1 MLIELLVCVA
11 AYKLLFHYFNSE
23 CNITWTDDDS
33 TSQSSPK
40 EEDEKPQQPT
50 KKSPK
55 KGAIPGRKATSMK
68 QPSTSAAFEDYSS
81 IASGKSEA
89 QRTTRTKK
97 SPASKRGSK
106 QNEDKT
112 LAAPSTSGEG
122 RHRILKKNRQKTS
135 PQKVTRKERYSEECE
150 EGAASTA
157 FVGGEDHDSRSS
169 TPEVIMP
176 QRGRPP
182 RKKRTN
188 SNASRVRQTRTR
200 GSPARKLQYENSKPA
215 AADSSAKAKKS
226 PSSATNVGTTRKKRR
241 VEAIVETLQKSTGS
255 PSGSSS
261 MKEDEVEDTES
272 DGGNAQGGGAA
283 GIVSIG
289 DGGGNND
296 GVVSGYGG
304 GNNVGDEDNCN
315 SSSRGFDTVPTL
327 ARITPLI
334 TRSVPKKGA
343 QRIGDSGQNKY
354 VQNLQHLPARSLKSP
369 TEGGDAECS

>member
-1 MLIELLVCVA
+1 
-11 AYKLLFHYFNSE
+11 
-23 CNITWTDDDS
+23 
-33 TSQSSPK
+33 
-40 EEDEKPQQPT
+40 
-50 KKSPK
+50 
-55 KGAIPGRKATSMK
+55 MK

-81 IASGKSEA
+81 IPSGKSEA

-97 SPASKRGSK
+97 SSTSKKGSK

-135 PQKVTRKERYSEECE
+135 PQKVTRKERDSEECE
-150 EGAASTA
+150 EGTASAAA
-157 FVGGEDHDSRSS
+157 VGGEDHDSHSS
-169 TPEVIMP
+169 TPEAVMP
-176 QRGRPP
+176 QRGRTP

-188 SNASRVRQTRTR
+188 INTSRVKQTRTR
-200 GSPARKLQYENSKPA
+200 GSPARKLQYENNKPA
-215 AADSSAKAKKS
+215 PAESPPKAKKS
-226 PSSATNVGTTRKKRR
+226 PSSNTNVGTTRKKRR

-261 MKEDEVEDTES
+261 LKEDEVEDSES

-283 GIVSIG
+283 GVVSIG
-289 DGGGNND
+289 DGGGYND

-304 GNNVGDEDNCN
+304 GNNDGDEDNCD

-334 TRSVPKKGA
+334 TRNVPKKGA
-343 QRIGDSGQNKY
+343 QKIGDSGQNKY
-354 VQNLQHLPARSLKSP
+354 VQNLQHSPARSSKSSP